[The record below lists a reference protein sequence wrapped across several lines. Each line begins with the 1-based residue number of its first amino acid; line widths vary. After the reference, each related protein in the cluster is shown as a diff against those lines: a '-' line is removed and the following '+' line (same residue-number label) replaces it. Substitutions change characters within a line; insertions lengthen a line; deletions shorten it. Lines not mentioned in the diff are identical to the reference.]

1 MSTVTPPEG
10 YRIVRCEEIETVPKG
25 ALYRLDGSGSW
36 VPSVMIGDTPAPS
49 STYAIPII
57 KDEVQGGEPYAEM
70 RAEIEAARKH
80 IERQDKEATCAAGE
94 LVELR
99 GRIKASDNCISKQAK
114 IIDALLQIIR
124 E

>member
-1 MSTVTPPEG
+1 MSTPTPPEG
-10 YRIVRCEEIETVPKG
+10 YRIVRCEDIETVPKG

-36 VPSVMIGDTPAPS
+36 VPSVMIGDAPAPS
-49 STYAIPII
+49 STYAIPIT
-57 KDEVQGGEPYAEM
+57 KGEMQSTGPYAEM
-70 RAEIEAARKH
+70 RAEMEAMRKH
-80 IERQDKEATCAAGE
+80 IERQDNEATCAAGE

-99 GRIKASDNCISKQAK
+99 GRIKASDICINKQVK